1 MLPDITN
8 PFFAEL
14 ADAAEEA
21 ASASGYSPVL
31 CITRNNPEKSASSFA
46 GWIPAVDGLLFTTNR
61 PDNGLLRKEVQRH
74 ERIVLLDEDIPGS
87 KVPKV
92 FADNV
97 GAGGS
102 PPKN

>member
-21 ASASGYSPVL
+21 ACQRLQPGAVYHPQQPGKECQFIRWL
-31 CITRNNPEKSASSFA
+31 DTCQ
-46 GWIPAVDGLLFTTNR
+46 VDGLLFTTNR

-92 FADNV
+92 FADNIR
-97 GAGGS
+97 AGGS